1 MRYRLRRIARRARDR
16 IPPRGDGALVLLYHR
31 VAEVTPDPWRLAVR
45 PEHFDEHV
53 DILARC
59 AQPTTSHGLRSMLA
73 TGRIRSGSVLV
84 TFDDGY
90 ADLATRAL
98 PALRRAG
105 VPATAFIV
113 SGADGR
119 REFWWDALER
129 VLLGPEPLP
138 DTLELTVDGTR
149 HAWTLEPVAAADRL
163 ADEKATTDWRAW
175 QAPPT
180 TRHVVYR
187 AVWELLHAAPPRAR
201 GAAVDDLLA
210 WAGLDPIPR
219 PSHRT
224 LTDDE
229 LTGLADE
236 PLIEIGSHTV
246 THPSLAM
253 LPIAD
258 QRLEVAGSA
267 SDLRARLG
275 RPIDAIAYPYGSPKD
290 VGAST
295 IQIARAAGLGLGFTT
310 ASGRARPGSDP
321 LAIPRVLVDDV
332 DGEGFARLLW
342 RTAGI
347 RVR

>member
-129 VLLGPEPLP
+129 ALLGPEPLP

-163 ADEKATTDWRAW
+163 A
-175 QAPPT
+175 
-180 TRHVVYR
+180 
-187 AVWELLHAAPPRAR
+187 
-201 GAAVDDLLA
+201 VDDLLA

-229 LTGLADE
+229 LTGLAGE
-236 PLIEIGSHTV
+236 PLVEIGSHTV

-267 SDLRARLG
+267 SALRARLG

-310 ASGRARPGSDP
+310 ASGRARPGCDP